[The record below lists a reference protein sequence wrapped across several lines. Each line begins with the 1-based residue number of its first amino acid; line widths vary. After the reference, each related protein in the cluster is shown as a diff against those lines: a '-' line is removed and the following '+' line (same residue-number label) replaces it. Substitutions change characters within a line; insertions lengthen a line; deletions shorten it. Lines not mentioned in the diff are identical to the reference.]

1 VLRQLLTSPGHRVLR
16 APLVGRAAVAAA
28 AIRRRGL
35 VMVFHR
41 VVRDAATSG
50 GVVPTVSWVT
60 FRQQIET
67 LRELGDVVPLISLLE
82 APPAGRRPRFALTF
96 DDDSI
101 THHDVVLPILRELNL
116 AGTFFLCGRSL
127 HGLGPPWF
135 QILDTLVLRSGITS
149 VARQLGVAAPNAMAL
164 SEACTADPGLQRR
177 LEEELHRDDL
187 AVPDQLD
194 RRHIESLARAGMT
207 IGFHTLRHRALTG
220 LSEGDVLAALVEG
233 REALEA
239 VIAEP
244 IRLFAYPHGVADVR
258 VAACVRRAGYL
269 GAWTGR
275 PRAIQRGNDPY
286 RLGRW
291 EPGPLSDRN
300 FAARVAVNLNG
311 WNAG

>member
-1 VLRQLLTSPGHRVLR
+1 MLRELLTRPGHRVLR

-28 AIRRRGL
+28 AVRGRGL

-41 VVRDAATSG
+41 VVRGAAISG
-50 GVVPTVSWVT
+50 GVVPTLSLVT

-67 LRELGDVVPLISLLE
+67 LRELGDVVPLISLLD

-101 THHDVVLPILRELNL
+101 THHDVVLPILRELKL
-116 AGTFFLCGRSL
+116 TGTFFLGGRSL

-135 QILDTLVLRSGITS
+135 EILDTLVLRRGVST
-149 VARQLGVAAPNAMAL
+149 VARQLGVTAPNAMAL
-164 SEACTADPGLQRR
+164 SEVCTADPALQRR
-177 LEEELHRDDL
+177 LEDLQRDVE
-187 AVPDQLD
+187 VPDQLD
-194 RRHIESLARAGMT
+194 RRHIDALAEAGMT
-207 IGFHTLRHRALTG
+207 IGFHTLRHRLLTG
-220 LSEGDVLAALVEG
+220 LSDRDVLAALVEG
-233 REALEA
+233 REALEEA
-239 VIAEP
+239 TAEP
-244 IRLFAYPHGVADVR
+244 IRLFAYPHGVADFR
-258 VAACVRRAGYL
+258 VAACVRSSGYL